1 MRQQKKQQQR
11 TNYYNSGIVACRGQ
25 SPTQY
30 MLDTAGEC
38 SASTKVEKYLCIKPV
53 AKRSVRL

>member
-25 SPTQY
+25 SPTKIHVGHGGRMQRVH
-30 MLDTAGEC
+30 E
-38 SASTKVEKYLCIKPV
+38 S
-53 AKRSVRL
+53 